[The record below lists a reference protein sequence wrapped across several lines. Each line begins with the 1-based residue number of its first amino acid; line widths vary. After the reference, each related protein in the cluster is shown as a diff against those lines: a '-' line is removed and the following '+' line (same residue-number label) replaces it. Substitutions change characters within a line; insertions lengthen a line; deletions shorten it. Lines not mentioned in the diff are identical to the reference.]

1 MLIIRN
7 ATVVVLII
15 LFLPKVLAQPAFS
28 GGTVFVDP
36 DIIRETDPTI
46 FAGIQSLGVG
56 ERESYDRRA
65 NSFVTEDMFLFEANF
80 SGVGPVEV
88 QVNLEFGDEESAEQ
102 DAIFFAEAVG
112 RLPRLLFRD
121 LSSITIH
128 KGDEAFG
135 GGNNN
140 ILIHSEANGYIK
152 NGWLEETLVHE
163 GVHTSMDGR
172 YASSEGWINS
182 QNDDSLFISTYAEDY
197 PGREDMAESFL
208 MWMASEYRRDRV
220 SAATLS
226 TIENAIPAR
235 LSFFNSLNLDM
246 YPVASPSSDLHKDV
260 GRVIRTDGTAT
271 ESKILISSSLNQG
284 EAYSTSFANRDQI
297 IISAK
302 VLPDADDVGS
312 EGEFYV
318 VIRERES
325 GKKIFKALNQDGVWE
340 AWNASL
346 KSLPAARYVA
356 KLQASEEL
364 TVYSGTMTPGQR
376 LIYVGYSPYT
386 DDKPI
391 ITTSLS
397 PLKID
402 VSE

>member
-1 MLIIRN
+1 MKN
-7 ATVVVLII
+7 TAAVVLIFF
-15 LFLPKVLAQPAFS
+15 FLPKVLAQPAFS
-28 GGTVFVDP
+28 GTVFVDP

-46 FAGIQSLGVG
+46 FAGIQSLGVA
-56 ERESYDRRA
+56 ERQTYDRREG
-65 NSFVTEDMFLFEANF
+65 SWITEDMFLFEANF
-80 SGVGPVEV
+80 RGVDPVEV
-88 QVNLEFGDEESAEQ
+88 QVNLEYGSEESAEQ
-102 DAIFFAEAVG
+102 DALFFAEAVG

-152 NGWLEETLVHE
+152 DGWLEETLVHE

-208 MWMASEYRRDRV
+208 MWMASEYRRSRV

-246 YPVASPSSDLHKDV
+246 YPVASPTSDLHKDV

-297 IISAK
+297 IITAK

-312 EGEFYV
+312 EGELYV

-325 GKKIFKALNQDGVWE
+325 GKKVFKALNQDGVWE
-340 AWNASL
+340 VWNASL

-356 KLQASEEL
+356 NLQASEEL
-364 TVYSGTMTPGQR
+364 TVYSGTMTAGQR

-397 PLKID
+397 PVMID

>member
-1 MLIIRN
+1 MKN
-7 ATVVVLII
+7 TAAVVLIFF
-15 LFLPKVLAQPAFS
+15 FLPKVLAQPAFS
-28 GGTVFVDP
+28 GTVFVDP

-46 FAGIQSLGVG
+46 FAGIQSLGVA
-56 ERESYDRRA
+56 ERQTYDRREG
-65 NSFVTEDMFLFEANF
+65 SFITEDMFLFEANF
-80 SGVGPVEV
+80 RGVDPVEV
-88 QVNLEFGDEESAEQ
+88 QVNLEYGSEESAEQ
-102 DAIFFAEAVG
+102 DALFFAEAVG

-152 NGWLEETLVHE
+152 DGWLEETLVHE

-208 MWMASEYRRDRV
+208 MWMASEYRRSRV

-246 YPVASPSSDLHKDV
+246 YPVASPTSDLHKDV

-297 IISAK
+297 IITAK

-312 EGEFYV
+312 EGELYV

-325 GKKIFKALNQDGVWE
+325 GKKVFKALNQDGVWE
-340 AWNASL
+340 VWNASL

-356 KLQASEEL
+356 NLQASEEL
-364 TVYSGTMTPGQR
+364 TVYSGTMTAGQR

-397 PLKID
+397 PVMID

>member
-1 MLIIRN
+1 MRN
-7 ATVVVLII
+7 AAAVVLIF
-15 LFLPKVLAQPAFS
+15 LLLPKVLAQPAFS

-46 FAGIQSLGVG
+46 FAGIQSLGVA
-56 ERESYDRRA
+56 ERQTYDRREG
-65 NSFVTEDMFLFEANF
+65 SWITEDMFLFEANF
-80 SGVGPVEV
+80 RGVDPVEV
-88 QVNLEFGDEESAEQ
+88 QVNLEYGSEESAEQ
-102 DAIFFAEAVG
+102 DALFFAEAVG

-152 NGWLEETLVHE
+152 DGWLEETLVHE

-208 MWMASEYRRDRV
+208 MWMASEYRRSRV

-246 YPVASPSSDLHKDV
+246 YPVASPTSDLHKDV

-312 EGEFYV
+312 EGELYV

-325 GKKIFKALNQDGVWE
+325 GKKVFKALNQDGVWE
-340 AWNASL
+340 VWNASL

-356 KLQASEEL
+356 NLQASEEL
-364 TVYSGTMTPGQR
+364 TVYSGTMTAGQR

-397 PLKID
+397 PVMID